1 MLKRTNVRGI
11 IFLQIV
17 VRRRPKMINV
27 TKASQMDSQEL
38 LEYYYMVKAK
48 YERCIG
54 RKWNP
59 YKTAAYEARIELIRR
74 GLK

>member
-1 MLKRTNVRGI
+1 MTNA
-11 IFLQIV
+11 
-17 VRRRPKMINV
+17 

-48 YERCIG
+48 YERCIS

>member
-1 MLKRTNVRGI
+1 MKGPDFVLRQGKKEIIMTN
-11 IFLQIV
+11 Q
-17 VRRRPKMINV
+17 

-38 LEYYYMVKAK
+38 LEYYYRIKAE
-48 YERCIG
+48 YERCIS